1 MDESFL
7 LKLPRPRVRRG
18 NHERVRQSKI
28 HEPYRGTP
36 AKGGVEPTVED
47 GLDEWERWQE
57 DRDEAQ

>member
-1 MDESFL
+1 VDESFL
-7 LKLPRPRVRRG
+7 LKLPRPRVRKG

-28 HEPYRGTP
+28 HEPRKEREAP
-36 AKGGVEPTVED
+36 PSVED

>member
-7 LKLPRPRVRRG
+7 LKMPRPRVRKG
-18 NHERVRQSKI
+18 NHERVRQVQV
-28 HEPYRGTP
+28 HEPR
-36 AKGGVEPTVED
+36 KEREPPSVED